1 MIREI
6 PADAERLAL
15 ISTGHCESVHEWIER
30 DGRRQPADDQMRD
43 EASGLPMWTVHCLAP
58 GADRPELIAVRVPAR
73 ECPQPKP
80 YEPVAFERL
89 VVRVSVNRST
99 GVLGGYWS
107 AAGLADP
114 RRQGKPHQGEQQQ
127 AA

>member
-6 PADAERLAL
+6 PADSDRLAL
-15 ISTGHCESVHEWIER
+15 IASGHVESVHEWIER
-30 DGRRQPADDQMRD
+30 DGRRQPAEDQMRD
-43 EASGLPMWTVHCLAP
+43 EATGMPLWQVHCMAP
-58 GADRPELIAVRVPAR
+58 GGDRPELVAVRVPAR

-80 YEPVAFERL
+80 FEPVAFERL

-107 AAGLADP
+107 AAGVADA
-114 RRQGKPHQGEQQQ
+114 RRQHKPQGEQQ